1 MPFSGSRTLRG
12 IVLLTTL
19 IIALSAMT
27 SHSSATALAV
37 VEESP
42 SGVASSAIVGRI
54 SGLGDLP
61 TGELRLSLTHL
72 DGTPVSDAT
81 HEVPLDRAGGS
92 FRLSGVVSGSYL
104 LRLNSPGGVQFL
116 STGLQYS
123 FAVRGNSETSL
134 QLTARNPSA
143 AVSGTA
149 ELRTPFSP
157 GELAD
162 WEPYSSVGIY
172 RLVEDR
178 WAEVTRVPVAAPKH
192 AYISALLVP
201 GSYTVQFTGF
211 RPCVGPERVGDEHGW
226 ECSRALIPQWWPGRS
241 SSASATRIEL
251 GAGQHRGGI
260 EGVATE
266 KHRDVLTASPG
277 SERAPHQFWGDV
289 VWMYDRGLSTGVN
302 RGADNYYLP
311 QQAVTREAMA
321 AFMYRYAGAPEFTPP
336 TKPSFADVPRNHKFS
351 REIEWMK
358 KQGLTT
364 GIREGGKLAY
374 RPKSSVSREAMA
386 AFLYRYAG
394 KPVFDATQAKTFRDV
409 PHGHKF
415 AREIHWMSSTGIT
428 TGVRASG
435 GLVYQPLTSVKRD
448 AMAAFLHRYDRSR

>member
-1 MPFSGSRTLRG
+1 
-12 IVLLTTL
+12 
-19 IIALSAMT
+19 
-27 SHSSATALAV
+27 
-37 VEESP
+37 
-42 SGVASSAIVGRI
+42 
-54 SGLGDLP
+54 
-61 TGELRLSLTHL
+61 
-72 DGTPVSDAT
+72 
-81 HEVPLDRAGGS
+81 
-92 FRLSGVVSGSYL
+92 
-104 LRLNSPGGVQFL
+104 
-116 STGLQYS
+116 
-123 FAVRGNSETSL
+123 
-134 QLTARNPSA
+134 
-143 AVSGTA
+143 
-149 ELRTPFSP
+149 
-157 GELAD
+157 
-162 WEPYSSVGIY
+162 
-172 RLVEDR
+172 
-178 WAEVTRVPVAAPKH
+178 
-192 AYISALLVP
+192 
-201 GSYTVQFTGF
+201 
-211 RPCVGPERVGDEHGW
+211 
-226 ECSRALIPQWWPGRS
+226 
-241 SSASATRIEL
+241 
-251 GAGQHRGGI
+251 
-260 EGVATE
+260 
-266 KHRDVLTASPG
+266 
-277 SERAPHQFWGDV
+277 
-289 VWMYDRGLSTGVN
+289 MYDRGLSTGVN

-374 RPKSSVSREAMA
+374 RPMSSVSREAMA